1 MAGIV
6 TSNKTRKLVGNRL
19 KEIDVPT
26 TTLNTALYYADLTAQ
41 GASYTAS
48 HVNAELNAY
57 PTVVKNNAS
66 LALTPSANKAGVV
79 YAMNG
84 DSKTLEEF
92 EFQRGS
98 SGTYFDA
105 SGVMQLA
112 AANVPRINY
121 DAGISKGLLIE
132 PSSSNL
138 FTDSGILN
146 GLNSFPVKSSFG
158 LTAVDTTF
166 ELGVLLAK
174 GIKLTR
180 DSTTV
185 YAYKTATILPENT
198 YSFSCYVKKADSS
211 PLTNSDFAFTPDTTI
226 SNITIISVGSNVYRV
241 SCVIS
246 QSSKTSFG
254 IIKRISDSN
263 IDLIASGFQ
272 LEQTTHISSYIP
284 TTTAIATRLADKVL
298 SKRPT
303 AVFPKNSINV
313 KTAEW
318 PRVWLGNGI
327 DNLNIAGR
335 NLLRGT
341 RNVLQNIGT
350 GLNDGSLYQGYAVVK
365 LIGTGAA
372 HEDTYRTL
380 LGSLTRGTTY
390 IVSFYAKASRNMDI
404 RNHFYTPSTTISGQS
419 STGQTTS
426 SADGSIAV
434 SVTTSWQK
442 YWIKWTQTDT
452 DVLKT
457 LIIGRILNS
466 TDTIELAGFKFEH
479 GTIETSWS
487 PAPEDYVKING
498 AGSIEISSDEPI
510 HIQQFSLISRE
521 LKQEEV

>member
-272 LEQTTHISSYIP
+272 LEQSTQISSYIP

-303 AVFPKNSINV
+303 VIFSKNSIYV
-313 KTAEW
+313 KTAEF
-318 PRVWLGNGI
+318 PSVWMGNGVEKLTI
-327 DNLNIAGR
+327 LGR
-335 NLLRGT
+335 NLFET
-341 RNVLQNIGT
+341 RRLSTGGFQILSAKSFKTTGYGNVVQEYWKNKIFV
-350 GLNDGSLYQGYAVVK
+350 GSLYTMNGKISLLSGSAGGIGGVIRFYKDNAPVIMALTEPNGPLSFTTPVDFNGWSLFVYGSANGEYLYENIK
-365 LIGTGAA
+365 L
-372 HEDTYRTL
+372 ER
-380 LGSLTRGTTY
+380 GS
-390 IVSFYAKASRNMDI
+390 VSTAY
-404 RNHFYTPSTTISGQS
+404 
-419 STGQTTS
+419 
-426 SADGSIAV
+426 
-434 SVTTSWQK
+434 
-442 YWIKWTQTDT
+442 
-452 DVLKT
+452 
-457 LIIGRILNS
+457 
-466 TDTIELAGFKFEH
+466 
-479 GTIETSWS
+479 S
-487 PAPEDYVKING
+487 PAPEDYVKVDVNG
-498 AGSIEISSDEPI
+498 NIEISHTEPI
-510 HIQQFSLISRE
+510 HLQQFSLISRE